1 MYDAR
6 AIRHCRSVH
15 SGPVNGSPSPTPVI
29 RSDAHL
35 GHAGLVEL
43 MAGREVPCFE
53 APERA
58 IEIERALATDG
69 GFVLAEPDSF
79 GAEPIM
85 AVHDSDLLELVDTVW
100 TDALAAGVVDGSR
113 PLIPDTFKLAAYPGP
128 MDLGELPA
136 PAHRLGAYC
145 FDTATPIVAGTAAA
159 AHAAVDVALTTA
171 ARVAGGERLAYG
183 LCRPP
188 GHHAARGMLGGY
200 CFFNNAA
207 IVAEWLR
214 RQAGFARVAILDVD
228 YHHGNGTQQIF
239 WERGDVLYVSLH
251 ADPDRA
257 YPYYS
262 GFASERGAGDGD
274 GLTVN
279 FPLAAAT
286 GLDGYATA
294 LNRAMDVIGSFGPDA
309 PLVLSLGF
317 DTFERDPI
325 GDLALRTP
333 DYGELARMVGASGL
347 PIVALQE
354 GGYAID
360 AIGANARAFLRGLR
374 GEDAES

>member
-1 MYDAR
+1 MNDR
-6 AIRHCRSVH
+6 Q
-15 SGPVNGSPSPTPVI
+15 PPTPVV
-29 RSDAHL
+29 RSGAHL
-35 GHAGLVEL
+35 GHTGLVEL

-58 IEIERALATDG
+58 IEIERALAADG
-69 GFVLAEPDSF
+69 GFTLVEPESF
-79 GAEPIM
+79 GPDPIL
-85 AVHDSDLLELVDTVW
+85 AVHDRDLVELVDTVW
-100 TDALAAGVVDGSR
+100 TDALADAGFDASR
-113 PLIPDTFKLAAYPGP
+113 PLLPDTFKLAAYPGA
-128 MDLGELPA
+128 MALGELPSG
-136 PAHRLGAYC
+136 AHRLGAYC

-159 AHAAVDVALTTA
+159 ARAAVDVALTTA
-171 ARVAGGERLAYG
+171 ARVVGGERLAYG

-214 RQAGFARVAILDVD
+214 RQAGHARVAILDVD

-239 WERGDVLYVSLH
+239 WTRGDILYVSLH
-251 ADPDRA
+251 ADPARA
-257 YPYYS
+257 YPYFS
-262 GFASERGAGDGD
+262 GFASETGADEGEGRT
-274 GLTVN
+274 LN
-279 FPLAAAT
+279 LPLPAGT
-286 GLDGYATA
+286 GLDGYAAA
-294 LNRAMDVIGSFGPDA
+294 LGRGLEVIGSFAPDA

-325 GDLALRTP
+325 GDLALRTA
-333 DYGELARMVGASGL
+333 DYQVLGQMVAGSGL
-347 PIVALQE
+347 PVVALQE

-374 GEDAES
+374 GESG

>member
-1 MYDAR
+1 VIER
-6 AIRHCRSVH
+6 L
-15 SGPVNGSPSPTPVI
+15 SPTPVV

-35 GHAGLVEL
+35 GHTGLVEL

-58 IEIERALATDG
+58 IEIEQALVADG
-69 GFVLAEPDSF
+69 SFTLVEPDPF
-79 GAEPIM
+79 GVEPIS
-85 AVHDSDLLELVDTVW
+85 AVHDPALIALIDTVW
-100 TDALAAGVVDGSR
+100 TDALASGDADGSR
-113 PLIPDTFKLAAYPGP
+113 PLIPDTFKIAAYPGAMTLP
-128 MDLGELPA
+128 ELPA
-136 PAHRLGAYC
+136 ASNRRLGAFC

-159 AHAAVDVALTTA
+159 AHAAVDVALSA
-171 ARVAGGERLAYG
+171 AATVVGGEHLAYG

-214 RQAGFARVAILDVD
+214 RKAVFTRVAILDVD

-239 WERGDVLYVSLH
+239 WDRGDVLYVSLH

-262 GFASERGAGDGD
+262 GFASERGAGDGE
-274 GLTVN
+274 GLTMN
-279 FPLAAAT
+279 LPLPART
-286 GLDGYATA
+286 GLDGYAAA
-294 LNRAMDVIGSFGPDA
+294 LERGLQAIGAFAPDA

-325 GDLALRTP
+325 GDLALRTA
-333 DYGELARMVGASGL
+333 DYGQLGRMVGGSGL
-347 PIVALQE
+347 PIIALQE

-374 GEDAES
+374 GEAD

>member
-1 MYDAR
+1 MT
-6 AIRHCRSVH
+6 S
-15 SGPVNGSPSPTPVI
+15 SWST
-29 RSDAHL
+29 
-35 GHAGLVEL
+35 LVET
-43 MAGREVPCFE
+43 A
-53 APERA
+53 
-58 IEIERALATDG
+58 
-69 GFVLAEPDSF
+69 
-79 GAEPIM
+79 
-85 AVHDSDLLELVDTVW
+85 W
-100 TDALAAGVVDGSR
+100 TDALAAGDIDGSR
-113 PLIPDTFKLAAYPGP
+113 PLMPDTFKLAAYAGP
-128 MDLGELPA
+128 MALAELPSA
-136 PAHRLGAYC
+136 AHRRLGAYC

-159 AHAAVDVALTTA
+159 ARAAVDVALSAA
-171 ARVAGGERLAYG
+171 ARVVGGERLAYG

-214 RQAGFARVAILDVD
+214 REAGFARVAILDVD

-274 GLTVN
+274 GAHPQPPAAGRRPAWMPTRRRS
-279 FPLAAAT
+279 AAAWRPSVHSRPT
-286 GLDGYATA
+286 RRWCCRWASTPSSATRLA
-294 LNRAMDVIGSFGPDA
+294 IWRCAPRTTASWARLVGS
-309 PLVLSLGF
+309 
-317 DTFERDPI
+317 
-325 GDLALRTP
+325 
-333 DYGELARMVGASGL
+333 SGL
-347 PIVALQE
+347 PVVALQE

-374 GEDAES
+374 GEDA

>member
-1 MYDAR
+1 MTER
-6 AIRHCRSVH
+6 
-15 SGPVNGSPSPTPVI
+15 PTPTTVV

-35 GHAGLVEL
+35 GHTGLVEL

-58 IEIERALATDG
+58 IEIERALAADG
-69 GFVLAEPDSF
+69 GFTLVEPEAF
-79 GAEPIM
+79 GADPIS
-85 AVHDSDLLELVDTVW
+85 AVHDRDLVALVDTVW
-100 TDALAAGVVDGSR
+100 TDALVAGDIDGSR
-113 PLIPDTFKLAAYPGP
+113 PLIPDTFLLASYPGP
-128 MDLGELPA
+128 MQLGELPA
-136 PAHRLGAYC
+136 GAHRLGAFC

-171 ARVAGGERLAYG
+171 ARVVGGERLAYG

-214 RQAGFARVAILDVD
+214 REAGHARVAILDVD

-251 ADPDRA
+251 ADPARA

-262 GFASERGAGDGD
+262 GFASETGAGDGE
-274 GLTVN
+274 GRTLN
-279 FPLAAAT
+279 FPLPAAT
-286 GLDGYATA
+286 GLDAYAAA
-294 LNRAMDVIGSFGPDA
+294 LSRGLQAIGSFAPDA

-325 GDLALRTP
+325 GDLALRTA
-333 DYGELARMVGASGL
+333 DYHEIGGMVAAGGL
-347 PIVALQE
+347 PVVALQE

-360 AIGANARAFLRGLR
+360 AIGANARAFMRGLR
-374 GEDAES
+374 GESA

>member
-1 MYDAR
+1 MTER
-6 AIRHCRSVH
+6 
-15 SGPVNGSPSPTPVI
+15 PPPTTVV

-35 GHAGLVEL
+35 GHTGLVEL

-58 IEIERALATDG
+58 IEIERALLADG
-69 GFVLAEPDSF
+69 GFTLAEPESF
-79 GAEPIM
+79 GPEPIL
-85 AVHDSDLLELVDTVW
+85 AVHDRNLVELVDAIW
-100 TDALAAGVVDGSR
+100 TDALADGVVDGSR
-113 PLIPDTFKLAAYPGP
+113 PLIPDTFKLAAYAGP
-128 MDLGELPA
+128 MELGELPSA
-136 PAHRLGAYC
+136 AHRLGAYC

-159 AHAAVDVALTTA
+159 ARSAVDVALTTA
-171 ARVAGGERLAYG
+171 ARVVGGERLAYG

-207 IVAEWLR
+207 IAAEWLR
-214 RQAGFARVAILDVD
+214 RDAGHARVAILDVD

-251 ADPDRA
+251 ADPARA

-262 GFASERGAGDGD
+262 GFASEIGAGDGE
-274 GLTVN
+274 GLSLNV
-279 FPLAAAT
+279 PLPAAT

-294 LNRAMDVIGSFGPDA
+294 LDRGLEAISSFAPDA

-317 DTFERDPI
+317 DTFELDPI
-325 GDLALRTP
+325 GDLALRTA
-333 DYGELARMVGASGL
+333 DYHALGRMVAGSGL
-347 PIVALQE
+347 PIVVLQE

-374 GEDAES
+374 GEDD

>member
-1 MYDAR
+1 MNER
-6 AIRHCRSVH
+6 A
-15 SGPVNGSPSPTPVI
+15 SPTPVV

-35 GHAGLVEL
+35 GHSGLVEL
-43 MAGREVPCFE
+43 LAGREVPCFE
-53 APERA
+53 APERP
-58 IEIERALATDG
+58 IEIERALVADG
-69 GFVLAEPDSF
+69 GFALVEPDAF
-79 GAEPIM
+79 GTEPIT
-85 AVHDSDLLELVDTVW
+85 AVHDPDLVALVDTAW
-100 TDALAAGVVDGSR
+100 TDALAAGDIDGSR
-113 PLIPDTFKLAAYPGP
+113 PLIPDTFKLASYPGP
-128 MDLGELPA
+128 MALPELPRS
-136 PAHRLGAYC
+136 AHRRLGAYC
-145 FDTATPIVAGTAAA
+145 FDTATPIVAGTALAA
-159 AHAAVDVALTTA
+159 RAAVDVALSSA
-171 ARVAGGERLAYG
+171 VRVVRGEQLAYG

-214 RQAGFARVAILDVD
+214 REAGHARVAILDVD

-262 GFASERGAGDGD
+262 GFASERGAGAGE
-274 GLTVN
+274 GRTMN
-279 FPLAAAT
+279 FPLPAAT

-294 LNRAMDVIGSFGPDA
+294 LSRGLQAIGSFAPDA

-325 GDLALRTP
+325 GDLALRTA
-333 DYGELARMVGASGL
+333 DYHELGRMVASSRL

-354 GGYAID
+354 GGYAVD

-374 GEDAES
+374 GEDAGT

>member
-1 MYDAR
+1 M
-6 AIRHCRSVH
+6 
-15 SGPVNGSPSPTPVI
+15 G
-29 RSDAHL
+29 
-35 GHAGLVEL
+35 
-43 MAGREVPCFE
+43 GREVPCFE

-58 IEIERALATDG
+58 IEIERALAADG
-69 GFVLAEPDSF
+69 GFAIVEPDRF
-79 GAEPIM
+79 GTDPII
-85 AVHDSDLLELVDTVW
+85 AVHDRDLVDLVDTVW
-100 TDALAAGVVDGSR
+100 TDALADADFDGSR
-113 PLIPDTFKLAAYPGP
+113 PLIPDTFKLASYPGP
-128 MDLGELPA
+128 MQLGESPSG
-136 PAHRLGAYC
+136 AHRLGAFC

-159 AHAAVDVALTTA
+159 AHGAVDVALTTA
-171 ARVAGGERLAYG
+171 ARVVGGERLAYG

-207 IVAEWLR
+207 IVADWLR
-214 RQAGFARVAILDVD
+214 REAGHARVAILDVD

-251 ADPDRA
+251 ADPARA
-257 YPYYS
+257 YPYFS
-262 GFASERGAGDGD
+262 GYASETGDGD
-274 GLTVN
+274 GAGRTQNL
-279 FPLAAAT
+279 PLPAAT
-286 GLDGYATA
+286 GLDA
-294 LNRAMDVIGSFGPDA
+294 IGAFAPDA

-325 GDLALRTP
+325 GDLALRTN
-333 DYGELARMVGASGL
+333 DYHALGEMVAATRL

-374 GEDAES
+374 GESA

>member
-1 MYDAR
+1 MTE
-6 AIRHCRSVH
+6 RSSLTTV
-15 SGPVNGSPSPTPVI
+15 V

-35 GHAGLVEL
+35 THNGLVEL
-43 MAGREVPCFE
+43 MSGREVPCFE

-58 IEIERALATDG
+58 IEIERALQADG
-69 GFVLAEPDSF
+69 GFSLVEPDAF
-79 GAEPIM
+79 GPDPIL
-85 AVHDSDLLELVDTVW
+85 AVHDRDLVELVDAIW

-113 PLIPDTFKLAAYPGP
+113 PLIPDTFRLAAYPGP
-128 MDLGELPA
+128 MELTGLPS
-136 PAHRLGAYC
+136 PGHRLGAYC

-159 AHAAVDVALTTA
+159 AHAAVDVALTAA
-171 ARVAGGERLAYG
+171 ARVVGGERLAYG

-214 RQAGFARVAILDVD
+214 REAGHARVAVLDVD

-251 ADPDRA
+251 ADPARA

-262 GFASERGAGDGD
+262 GFAAETGAGDGD
-274 GLTVN
+274 RLTLN
-279 FPLAAAT
+279 LPLPAAT
-286 GLDGYATA
+286 GLDGYANA
-294 LNRAMDVIGSFGPDA
+294 LSRGLDAIASFAPDA

-325 GDLALRTP
+325 GDLALRTG
-333 DYGELARMVGASGL
+333 DYHELGRLVAASGL

-374 GEDAES
+374 GEDG

>member
-1 MYDAR
+1 
-6 AIRHCRSVH
+6 V
-15 SGPVNGSPSPTPVI
+15 V

-58 IEIERALATDG
+58 IEIERALLADG
-69 GFVLAEPDSF
+69 GFSPVEPQAF
-79 GAEPIM
+79 GTDPIM
-85 AVHDSDLLELVDTVW
+85 AVHDRDLVELVDAIW
-100 TDALAAGVVDGSR
+100 TDAVAGGVIDGSR
-113 PLIPDTFKLAAYPGP
+113 PLIPDTFKLAAYAGP
-128 MDLGELPA
+128 MDLGELPS

-159 AHAAVDVALTTA
+159 AHAAVDVALTAT
-171 ARVAGGERLAYG
+171 ARVVGGEPLAYG

-188 GHHAARGMLGGY
+188 GHHAAREMLGGY

-207 IVAEWLR
+207 IAAEWLR
-214 RQAGFARVAILDVD
+214 REAGNARVAILDVD

-251 ADPDRA
+251 ADPARA
-257 YPYYS
+257 YPYWS
-262 GFASERGAGDGD
+262 GFASETGAGDGD
-274 GLTVN
+274 GLTLN
-279 FPLAAAT
+279 LPLPAAT

-294 LNRAMDVIGSFGPDA
+294 LSRGLEAIGSFGPDA

-325 GDLALRTP
+325 GDLALRTA
-333 DYGELARMVGASGL
+333 DYHRLGRMVAASGL

-360 AIGANARAFLRGLR
+360 AIGANALSFLRGLR
-374 GEDAES
+374 GDDA